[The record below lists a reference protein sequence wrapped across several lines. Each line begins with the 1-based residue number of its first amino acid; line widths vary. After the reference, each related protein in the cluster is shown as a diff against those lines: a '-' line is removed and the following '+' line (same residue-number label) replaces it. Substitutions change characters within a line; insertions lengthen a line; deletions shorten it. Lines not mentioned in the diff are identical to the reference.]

1 MANENELI
9 VKALAVMSDDELRA
23 MHRAVLLLPKGV
35 PDLLEWMDH
44 AATWE
49 TERRLG
55 ESYPLQNLRNAI
67 ATSNF
72 EKTISFIGSATQLFR
87 DGDQDE
93 GRTVAQFFAAMNATL
108 AQG

>member
-1 MANENELI
+1 MVNENELI
-9 VKALAVMSDDELRA
+9 VKALAAMSDDELRA

-55 ESYPLQNLRNAI
+55 ESYPLRNLRDAI
-67 ATSNF
+67 ATRNF
-72 EKTISFIGSATQLFR
+72 ELTTSFISSATQLFR
-87 DGDQDE
+87 NGDQPE
-93 GRTVAQFFAAMNATL
+93 ARTVAQFFAAMNATL
-108 AQG
+108 AEG